1 MKRRA
6 HAGVALVAAL
16 LVAGTASAQT
26 VERVGSSDVAL
37 DRRLGR
43 LLAGNPVLVTSDRR
57 VEAGDTL
64 RRSVLVLD
72 ATLILEGTVLG
83 DLVVVDGGVFV
94 RDPARVTG
102 DVVNIAGGLY
112 RSELAG
118 IGGTIIDLPD
128 ASYRVLRESDRIM
141 IEAYSIPDPL
151 TLDGFAGF
159 TAPTYDRA
167 NGVSIRWG
175 AGYRLPRVAG
185 ATPVLKAYG
194 GWRTEPGEPLYGGSL
209 QVRGGAVTVA
219 TGYDRGSA
227 TREGWAIDD
236 LRNSLNYL
244 WDGDDQRN
252 YFAAEQVWA
261 GIEREFGDVAK
272 SFHAVLRATVQVED
286 AASLEGGN
294 PWHILGDSARPNPAI
309 SDGRISSLVG
319 GLELAW
325 HGLETDLTV
334 SAEYEAAG
342 GWQDGEH
349 VFDRATVLVGFA
361 THTVLDHTLQIRAF
375 GQTPVGRDTLPEQR
389 WSVVGGAATLYT
401 VPVGGR
407 RGDHVAFIESRY
419 RVPTGLPIPLLGPP
433 ELQLVHAAGTAWVGD
448 RDPRFVQEVG
458 GRIQFFSP
466 YVQYMVRPGSPSV
479 DRVVIGFV
487 WPLRDR
493 FPWEL

>member
-1 MKRRA
+1 MRRRVQ
-6 HAGVALVAAL
+6 AGVALVAAL
-16 LVAGTASAQT
+16 LVAGAASAQT
-26 VERVGSSDVAL
+26 VERVGRSDVAL

-43 LLAGNPVLVTSDRR
+43 LLAGNPMLVTSDRR
-57 VEAGDTL
+57 VQAGDTL

-83 DLVVVDGGVFV
+83 DLVQVGGGVWV
-94 RDPARVTG
+94 RDPAHVTG

-112 RSELAG
+112 RSPVAD
-118 IGGTIIDLPD
+118 IDGTIIDLPD
-128 ASYRVLRESDRIM
+128 ASYRVLREADRIV

-175 AGYRLPRVAG
+175 AGYQLPRVAG

-209 QVRGGAVTVA
+209 RARGGAVTVSV
-219 TGYDRGSA
+219 GYDRGSA
-227 TREGWAIDD
+227 TRERWAIGD
-236 LRNSLNYL
+236 LRSSLNYL
-244 WDGDDQRN
+244 WDGDDYRN
-252 YFAAEQVWA
+252 YFATERAWA
-261 GIEREFGDVAK
+261 RIGREFGDAAK
-272 SFHAVLRATVQVED
+272 SFHGVLRATVQVED
-286 AASLEGGN
+286 AASLDGGN
-294 PWHILGDSARPNPAI
+294 PWHILGDTARPNPAI
-309 SDGRISSLVG
+309 SDGRISSLIGSV
-319 GLELAW
+319 ELAW

-334 SAEYEAAG
+334 SAEYEAAR
-342 GWQDGEH
+342 GWQDADH
-349 VFDRATVLVGFA
+349 VFDRATVLAGFA
-361 THTVLDHTLQIRAF
+361 MHTVLDHTLQIRAF
-375 GQTPVGRDTLPEQR
+375 GQAPVGRDTLPEQR
-389 WSVVGGAATLYT
+389 WSFVGGAATLYT

-433 ELQLVHAAGTAWVGD
+433 ELQLVHGAGTAWVGD
-448 RDPRFVQEVG
+448 RDPRLVQEVG

-466 YVQYMVRPGSPSV
+466 YVQYMVRPGSPSE
-479 DRVVIGFV
+479 DRVVVGLV

-493 FPWEL
+493 FPWER